1 MKPLHKNVLTALF
14 IAIGVLSAHLIS
26 IPIGPSRCFPVQS
39 AVNILLAAWLG
50 TRYAVSG
57 AFLTSLLRNILGTG
71 SLLAFPGSLFG
82 ALLAGFL
89 YRKTQNIL
97 WASLGEIIGT
107 GILGSVIGMPIA
119 TYFLGSKAL
128 GLFFLVP
135 PFTLSAIGGA
145 VIAWLLYKSP
155 ITKSIKN
162 NSY

>member
-107 GILGSVIGMPIA
+107 GILGSIIGMPIA

-135 PFTLSAIGGA
+135 PFTISAVGGA
-145 VIAWLLYKSP
+145 VIAWLLYQSP
-155 ITKSIKN
+155 ITKTIKS

>member
-135 PFTLSAIGGA
+135 PFTLSAVGGA

>member
-1 MKPLHKNVLTALF
+1 MISLRKNVLTALF

-39 AVNILLAAWLG
+39 AVNILLVTWLG
-50 TRYAVSG
+50 TRYAVSS

-82 ALLAGFL
+82 ALFAGFL
-89 YRKTQNIL
+89 YRKTHNIL

-107 GILGSVIGMPIA
+107 GLVGSIIGMPIA

-128 GLFFLVP
+128 GFFFLIP
-135 PFTLSAIGGA
+135 PFTLSALGGTLT
-145 VIAWLLYKSP
+145 AWLIYQSP
-155 ITKSIKN
+155 ITKMVKN

>member
-1 MKPLHKNVLTALF
+1 MNTLQKNIFTALF
-14 IAIGVLSAHLIS
+14 IAIAVLSAHLIS

-39 AVNILLAAWLG
+39 AINILLAAWLG

-82 ALLAGFL
+82 AFLAGFL
-89 YRKTQNIL
+89 YRKTQSIL

-107 GILGSVIGMPIA
+107 GLLGSIIGMPVA

-128 GLFFLVP
+128 GFFFLIP
-135 PFTLSAIGGA
+135 PFTLSALGGA
-145 VIAWLLYKSP
+145 VIAWLIYQSP
-155 ITKSIKN
+155 VTETIKK

>member
-26 IPIGPSRCFPVQS
+26 IPVGPSRCFPVQS

-89 YRKTQNIL
+89 YKKTQNIFL
-97 WASLGEIIGT
+97 ASLGEIIGT
-107 GILGSVIGMPIA
+107 GLLGSIIGMPIA

-128 GLFFLVP
+128 GLFFLIP
-135 PFTLSAIGGA
+135 PFILSAVGGA
-145 VIAWLLYKSP
+145 VIACLIYKSP
-155 ITKSIKN
+155 ITKALEK

>member
-1 MKPLHKNVLTALF
+1 MKSLHKHVLTALF
-14 IAIGVLSAHLIS
+14 VAIGVLSAHLIS

-82 ALLAGFL
+82 ALFAGFL
-89 YRKTQNIL
+89 YKKTQNIF

-107 GILGSVIGMPIA
+107 GFLGSIIGMPIA
-119 TYFLGSKAL
+119 TYFLGSKGL
-128 GLFFLVP
+128 GLFFLIP
-135 PFTLSAIGGA
+135 PFTLSAAGGA
-145 VIAWLLYKSP
+145 VIACLIYKSP
-155 ITKSIKN
+155 ITKAIEKK
-162 NSY
+162 SY